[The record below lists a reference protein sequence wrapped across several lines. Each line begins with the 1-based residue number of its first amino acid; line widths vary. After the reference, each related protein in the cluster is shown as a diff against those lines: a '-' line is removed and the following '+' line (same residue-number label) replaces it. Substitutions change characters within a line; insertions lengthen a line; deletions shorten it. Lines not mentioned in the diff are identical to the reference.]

1 MTFLKRL
8 AGMSRELKLFAI
20 SSLSLGMAFAMFDTI
35 FNNFLNSRFTL
46 SGFQRSFLEF
56 PRELPGFLVIFISML
71 LWFLCSRR
79 LGAVALALGAVG
91 VLLVGFVSSTYAV
104 LVVCLFIYSLGQHVF
119 LPLAATIGMELASDG
134 KTGQRLGQLNAVR
147 NLATIIGSFVVYLG
161 FKFLGFTFRGKKLRW
176 SERAYQDFRHRLRK
190 LTGRS
195 WGVSMDYRLQ
205 KLAEYVRG
213 WMGYFGISDYY
224 RPIPE
229 LDHWLRRRVRMCY
242 WKQWRGVRNRIRHLL
257 ALGTPKRSAIWTGMS
272 SKSYWHLSRSLGT
285 QTGMTND
292 WLKGQGLISI
302 RDQWMSAHGYA

>member
-8 AGMSRELKLFAI
+8 TGMSRELKLFAI

-161 FKFLGFTFRGKKLRW
+161 FKFLGFTFQHVFALSAAALAIAAVLMFLMKP
-176 SERAYQDFRHRLRK
+176 QMQHRPK
-190 LTGRS
+190 TYLTLHRE
-195 WGVSMDYRLQ
+195 YRL
-205 KLAEYVRG
+205 
-213 WMGYFGISDYY
+213 
-224 RPIPE
+224 
-229 LDHWLRRRVRMCY
+229 
-242 WKQWRGVRNRIRHLL
+242 
-257 ALGTPKRSAIWTGMS
+257 
-272 SKSYWHLSRSLGT
+272 
-285 QTGMTND
+285 
-292 WLKGQGLISI
+292 
-302 RDQWMSAHGYA
+302 